1 MGMAGQPLTSG
12 GGLLLR
18 CYLRVIIIITNS
30 RCVYLRCIQS
40 CMVDFFGIVGIGTT
54 AFVAT
59 NIDDLLILIA
69 FFANSRF
76 PLPQIVLGQYAGM
89 SALLAIGIVG
99 SLIALIVPNNLI
111 GLIGIFPIA
120 IGIKELLELLKN
132 DNNNEQ
138 ESANHQPPRNRRR
151 RRLIVYLPF
160 LTVAAVTFSGGEEIG
175 VYTSVFA
182 TYNEASEIII
192 IVLVVMVLTGLWCAV
207 AYCLVNRPLI
217 ASSIK
222 RIGTVALPF
231 VLTGLGIY
239 ILAEAFLIPSL
250 LLSS

>member
-1 MGMAGQPLTSG
+1 MEGQPLTSG
-12 GGLLLR
+12 VGLLLVVNI
-18 CYLRVIIIITNS
+18 VIIITTNS
-30 RCVYLRCIQS
+30 RYVYLHCSQS
-40 CMVDFFGIVGIGTT
+40 CMVDFFGILGIGTT

-69 FFANSRF
+69 FFANSHRF

-89 SALLAIGIVG
+89 GALLAISIVG
-99 SLIALIVPNNLI
+99 LLIALIVPNNLI

-132 DNNNEQ
+132 GDNE
-138 ESANHQPPRNRRR
+138 ESAKQLSRSG
-151 RRLIVYLPF
+151 LIAYLPF

-207 AYCLVNRPLI
+207 AYRLVNRPLI

>member
-1 MGMAGQPLTSG
+1 M
-12 GGLLLR
+12 
-18 CYLRVIIIITNS
+18 I
-30 RCVYLRCIQS
+30 
-40 CMVDFFGIVGIGTT
+40 DFFGIVGIGTT

-89 SALLAIGIVG
+89 SALLTIGIVG

-111 GLIGIFPIA
+111 GLIGIFPIV

-132 DNNNEQ
+132 DDNK
-138 ESANHQPPRNRRR
+138 ESAKQPSRS
-151 RRLIVYLPF
+151 RLTAYLPF

-182 TYNEASEIII
+182 AYHEVYEIII
-192 IVLVVMVLTGLWCAV
+192 IV
-207 AYCLVNRPLI
+207 
-217 ASSIK
+217 
-222 RIGTVALPF
+222 F
-231 VLTGLGIY
+231 
-239 ILAEAFLIPSL
+239 
-250 LLSS
+250 